1 MPRLKLTAV
10 AIDRLKASASG
21 QVDYFDA
28 SLPGF
33 ALRVSASGIKSFVVF
48 CRVSGRLRRVTLGRW
63 PALSLARARE
73 KAGKAVEAAER
84 GIDPVGLRRAAREA
98 TADSVPAVAAEW
110 LKRDQADNRSYGEVK
125 RVMERDVLPRW
136 KHRNI
141 RSITRRDALELLD
154 KIADR
159 GAPVLARRVHAY
171 LHRMFRWCIARGI
184 IDASPMTD
192 LPKPG
197 RETKRDRVLSD
208 DELRWVWLAAGEIGW
223 PFGPAIRLFI
233 LTGGRRQEIAGLLR
247 GEINADARQ
256 LEITPD
262 RMKADAAHIIPLSD
276 EAVRILGGVPK
287 IMNGTKPSA
296 YVFTTTGKTP
306 ISGWTKARRAID
318 AKIDELR
325 KADAAKRNARGKI
338 EPLAD
343 WRIHDLRRTVATGL
357 QRLGIRLEVT
367 EAVLGHVSGS
377 RGGIVGVY
385 QRHTYADE
393 KRAALEAWASHV
405 ARIVEQ
411 RPAKVISLRRH
422 K

>member
-1 MPRLKLTAV
+1 MPKRKLTAA
-10 AIDRLKASASG
+10 AIDRLKPPASG

-28 SLPGF
+28 ALPGF
-33 ALRVSASGIKSFVVF
+33 ALRVSATGIKSFVVF
-48 CRVSGRLRRVTLGRW
+48 CRVGGRLRRVTLGRW
-63 PALSLARARE
+63 PALTLARARE
-73 KAGKAVEAAER
+73 KAGQAVEAAER
-84 GIDPVGLRRAAREA
+84 GIDPVGLRRAARDA
-98 TADSVPAVAAEW
+98 AADSVSAVAAEW
-110 LKRDQADNRSYGEVK
+110 LKRDQAGNRTYAEVK

-141 RSITRRDALELLD
+141 RSITRRDALDLLD

-171 LHRMFRWCIARGI
+171 LHRMFRWCVARGI
-184 IDASPMTD
+184 LEASPMTD

-197 RETKRDRVLSD
+197 RERRRDRVLTD
-208 DELRWVWLAAGEIGW
+208 DELRLVWRAAEAIGW
-223 PFGPAIRLFI
+223 PFGPAIRLLI
-233 LTGGRRQEIAGLLR
+233 LTGARRQEIAGLLR
-247 GEINADARQ
+247 AEIAAERRQ

-262 RMKADAAHIIPLSD
+262 RMKADAAHIIPLVD
-276 EAVRILGGVPK
+276 EAAAILAAVPK
-287 IMNGTKPSA
+287 VMNGTKPSA

-306 ISGWTKARRAID
+306 ISGWTKARQALD
-318 AKIDELR
+318 AKIEELR
-325 KADAAKRNARGKI
+325 QADAAKRSARAKI
-338 EPLAD
+338 EPLPD
-343 WRIHDLRRTVATGL
+343 WRLHDIRRTVATGM

-393 KRAALEAWASHV
+393 KRAALEAWAAHV
-405 ARIVEQ
+405 ARIVNQ
-411 RPAKVISLRRH
+411 RPAKVISLRRR